1 MTKRTVGGMDALR
14 YSLDVARQVGLG
26 AFLRALHAGN
36 TCKTCAFGTGGQ
48 KGGMHNEAGHFPEFC
63 KKNLQSQLTDLQGAI
78 PATFFER
85 YSITELR
92 TLGERGGLEH
102 AGRLTTAVYKPADD
116 DHYRPIDTETAL
128 ARALSWLRET
138 DPQRSFFYA
147 SGRSSNE
154 AAFLL
159 QLFARALGTNHI
171 NNCAYYCHQASGAAL
186 TGSIGSGA
194 ATVRL
199 SDLKQSDLIVVIG
212 ANPASNHPRFIK
224 ELAACRRRGG
234 EVIVI
239 NPAREPG
246 LVNFTLP
253 SDVRSM
259 ISGGSEI
266 ASVYLQINIGADIA
280 LLKGIAKACLERQ
293 WLDPA
298 FIERYTVG
306 FADYQEDIIRT
317 DWARIERD
325 TGLARAAMEN
335 AARLYSRAR
344 KVIFAWGLGVTQHLH
359 GVDNVESIV
368 NLALL
373 RAMVGKEGAGLLPLR
388 GHSNVQG
395 VGSMG
400 MTPALKAVVWRNIE
414 EKLGLHPASSPHGQ
428 AGPGL
433 DPVGCLAAAHDGA
446 MDLAFLLGGN
456 LFAASPDS
464 HFTQRALARIPR
476 KIHLSPTLNS
486 GHVHGAEEGET
497 LILPVTVRDEEKQ
510 ATTQESMFS
519 YVRVS
524 EGGIHRFPQLLS
536 EVEIIGRLASE
547 RIPTGILDFSV
558 FRRHKNIRR
567 AIAEIIPGFEAMA
580 QADDK
585 CADDERPDH
594 KGREFHI
601 AGRAFHRPHF
611 PTETGKAHF
620 RTVPLPER
628 QSADPLALSI
638 DPLAIHP
645 PSTGND
651 TTTVPREI
659 AKEINEENRRG
670 QRYTMSSVRSEGQFN
685 TIIYEHEDLHRGQRE
700 RRIVLMNGDDMRRE
714 GLRENDRV
722 TLRNTTGSLTGLKV
736 RRYDLPPGN
745 LLSYFPEANVL
756 IPNATDPRSKTPAY
770 KSVAVTLKRE

>member
-1 MTKRTVGGMDALR
+1 MDALR
-14 YSLDVARQVGLG
+14 YSLDVARRVGLG
-26 AFLRALHAGN
+26 ACLRTLHARN

-78 PATFFER
+78 PAAFFQR
-85 YSITELR
+85 HSITELR
-92 TLGERGGLEH
+92 TLGERGALEH
-102 AGRLTTAVYKPADD
+102 AGRLTTALYKPADD

-128 ARALSWLRET
+128 GRALSWLRET

-159 QLFARALGTNHI
+159 QLFARALGANHI
-171 NNCAYYCHQASGAAL
+171 NNCAYYCHQASGTAL

-199 SDLKQSDLIVVIG
+199 SDLKQSDLIFLVG

-234 EVIVI
+234 EVIVV

-259 ISGGSEI
+259 IGGGSEV
-266 ASVYLQINIGADIA
+266 ASLYLQINIGADIA
-280 LLKGIAKACLERQ
+280 LLKGIAKVCLERQ
-293 WLDPA
+293 WWDPA
-298 FIERYTVG
+298 FIQRYTVG
-306 FADYQEDIIRT
+306 FAGYQEDIIRT
-317 DWARIERD
+317 DWERIERD
-325 TGLARAAMEN
+325 TGLTRMAIEDAAM
-335 AARLYSRAR
+335 LYSRAR

-395 VGSMG
+395 IGSMG
-400 MTPALKAVVWRNIE
+400 MTPALKAVVARNIQ
-414 EKLGLHPASSPHGQ
+414 EKFGLNPASSSHGQ
-428 AGPGL
+428 SGPEPGL
-433 DPVGCLAAAHDGA
+433 DPVGCLSAAHDGA

-464 HFTQRALARIPR
+464 HFSQRALARIPR
-476 KIHLSPTLNS
+476 KIHLSPALNS

-519 YVRVS
+519 YVRIS

-536 EVEIIGRLASE
+536 EVEIIAHLASE
-547 RIPTGILDFSV
+547 LIPTGIVDFSV
-558 FRRHKNIRR
+558 FRRHENIRR
-567 AIAEIIPGFEAMA
+567 AIAEIIPGFQAMA
-580 QADDK
+580 RVDH
-585 CADDERPDH
+585 ERPDD

-620 RTVPLPER
+620 RVVPIPER
-628 QSADPLALSI
+628 QPADSPAL
-638 DPLAIHP
+638 PVHPQAIHS
-645 PSTGND
+645 PSTGNH
-651 TTTVPREI
+651 TTAVPGEI
-659 AKEINEENRRG
+659 TEESCRG
-670 QRYTMSSVRSEGQFN
+670 RRYTMSSVRGEGQFN
-685 TIIYEHEDLHRGQRE
+685 TILYEHEDRHRRQRE

-714 GLRENDRV
+714 DLRENDRV
-722 TLRNTTGSLTGLKV
+722 TLRNTTGSLAGLKV
-736 RRYDLPPGN
+736 REYGLAPGN
-745 LLSYFPEANVL
+745 LLCYFPEANVL
-756 IPNATDPRSKTPAY
+756 IANATDPRSKTPSY
-770 KSVAVTLKRE
+770 KSVTVTLARE